1 MSYIIKMGA
10 QAQTDVGMKDV
21 SKKYSEK
28 ALTWH
33 AGFYAGLFS
42 VESLTEDELDILT
55 NDLSKYKKK

>member
-33 AGFYAGLFS
+33 AGFYAGLYS
-42 VESLTEDELDILT
+42 VGSLTENELDILT
-55 NDLSKYKKK
+55 NDLSKYKKE